1 MSETMVFDCDDSILL
16 VPPKRASP
24 DPAHERTPS
33 LTSSLTSADSSDHH
47 PTPPDT
53 ARSSRARSALSSPLK
68 LSHHDGGELFL
79 SPTSIAL
86 SPVDS
91 TVSPLPRP
99 PRAPRPNL
107 NSRNSGHISTYDRK
121 SQVRS
126 ASSTLLLRGSQSSI
140 VLITEH
146 PNVLASLLTY
156 ISFPEFHALC
166 CTSKAMRRLL
176 DELPL
181 RDVVLNR
188 FVPGYNLGSEQFR
201 ESSHEEIYVELKDLE
216 TLMLSQAIPLHIY
229 SNSAAQTLSGVP
241 ISESCTRLQHFTDVH
256 SRFVLLMRSRAP
268 PLNLHS
274 DSDDASFSRHGSD
287 GLPQLTLP
295 APLAFEEEAEAPTAK
310 TIEAKNH
317 LQMVHEICPIA
328 TSATSGSASIH
339 LYHKHDDATNAHV
352 PRPLA
357 KSLQKRIFALN
368 AITGPVTGTDAV
380 TYWEASLPA
389 KSRDSICDEASQDPV
404 EDPNRNEYLDQCVE
418 RFQEEIGAAYV
429 ARVHT
434 LGRTRGYTVL
444 ATIKTVAPPDIL
456 LTNFVGLGVGTF
468 AQAWIIVHGWESD
481 IRHRWTA
488 RADTCQ
494 LQGTCATWNES
505 ALHVCEEQLVAANL
519 WDWLNVGDVV
529 CNLGF
534 VPTPRRES
542 LTDVHDMCDNV
553 DESGKNVPSM
563 GWMVFTGRNLL
574 PLSIPA
580 LPGHID
586 GLQLPT
592 PLYYVHLLPLPT
604 LTTPA
609 SQTNPRFIF
618 SIPPV
623 APGVELRLKAADLTL
638 TCVTSCVGSP
648 GTKGLAI
655 AKVVRW
661 CWVAKVDGSRLL
673 GSLAPVGEGWCVD
686 WVIEVEG
693 TREGRDA
700 LVDAINGTAQN
711 FNPNTDNMDVTREWE
726 VVREKS
732 IFGSRLWMRLVIAPL
747 SSTDPTDELGRLE
760 V

>member
-1 MSETMVFDCDDSILL
+1 
-16 VPPKRASP
+16 
-24 DPAHERTPS
+24 
-33 LTSSLTSADSSDHH
+33 
-47 PTPPDT
+47 
-53 ARSSRARSALSSPLK
+53 
-68 LSHHDGGELFL
+68 
-79 SPTSIAL
+79 
-86 SPVDS
+86 
-91 TVSPLPRP
+91 
-99 PRAPRPNL
+99 
-107 NSRNSGHISTYDRK
+107 
-121 SQVRS
+121 
-126 ASSTLLLRGSQSSI
+126 
-140 VLITEH
+140 
-146 PNVLASLLTY
+146 
-156 ISFPEFHALC
+156 
-166 CTSKAMRRLL
+166 MRRLL

-216 TLMLSQAIPLHIY
+216 TLKRAI
-229 SNSAAQTLSGVP
+229 S
-241 ISESCTRLQHFTDVH
+241 
-256 SRFVLLMRSRAP
+256 
-268 PLNLHS
+268 
-274 DSDDASFSRHGSD
+274 
-287 GLPQLTLP
+287 
-295 APLAFEEEAEAPTAK
+295 PTAK

-760 V
+760 RIVIVFSVEFILLQHVRETLDEHGRRLRALWMAKVGPEVTAKGIGSGR